1 MTWGHILWHATEQ
14 NPIPML
20 PQKPACLCRMAS
32 LSKQPVRSMAL
43 DLTGASISH
52 IFSGVR
58 AKIPQRTSI
67 DPAINIYKLCLR
79 VSLHQK
85 NDNTWINMDKHGG
98 YSHDFPIFPTMS
110 WASNKKK
117 VTEAFTRIPCGA
129 AGWSMN
135 QSRLGGHG
143 LEDHLE
149 KKTSTI
155 NIQQHQSTILY
166 IGVCVIP

>member
-1 MTWGHILWHATEQ
+1 VFAG
-14 NPIPML
+14 
-20 PQKPACLCRMAS
+20 
-32 LSKQPVRSMAL
+32 
-43 DLTGASISH
+43 
-52 IFSGVR
+52 IFTPKKTITHG
-58 AKIPQRTSI
+58 
-67 DPAINIYKLCLR
+67 L
-79 VSLHQK
+79 
-85 NDNTWINMDKHGG
+85 TWINMDKHGG

-143 LEDHLE
+143 LEDHL

-166 IGVCVIP
+166 IGAYDSIKYE